1 MNRSATSLLATALLL
16 VVTCASLLVSSYA
29 ITEPNYDKG
38 VLVLSADN
46 FEISLAQHKHVLVEF
61 YAPWC
66 GHCKKLA
73 PEWAKA
79 GKHFAKKWKANEFE
93 NVALAKM
100 DMTQEGDAVK
110 AISAKYGVE
119 GFPTLKL
126 FTDGEVAQEY
136 SGGREWKDIAAF
148 MRLQSKENP

>member
-1 MNRSATSLLATALLL
+1 M
-16 VVTCASLLVSSYA
+16 
-29 ITEPNYDKG
+29 
-38 VLVLSADN
+38 
-46 FEISLAQHKHVLVEF
+46 Q
-61 YAPWC
+61 
-66 GHCKKLA
+66 
-73 PEWAKA
+73 
-79 GKHFAKKWKANEFE
+79 
-93 NVALAKM
+93 M

-148 MRLQSKENP
+148 MRVRTVPHPTT

>member
-1 MNRSATSLLATALLL
+1 
-16 VVTCASLLVSSYA
+16 
-29 ITEPNYDKG
+29 
-38 VLVLSADN
+38 
-46 FEISLAQHKHVLVEF
+46 
-61 YAPWC
+61 
-66 GHCKKLA
+66 
-73 PEWAKA
+73 
-79 GKHFAKKWKANEFE
+79 
-93 NVALAKM
+93 M

-148 MRLQSKENP
+148 MRVRTVPHPTT